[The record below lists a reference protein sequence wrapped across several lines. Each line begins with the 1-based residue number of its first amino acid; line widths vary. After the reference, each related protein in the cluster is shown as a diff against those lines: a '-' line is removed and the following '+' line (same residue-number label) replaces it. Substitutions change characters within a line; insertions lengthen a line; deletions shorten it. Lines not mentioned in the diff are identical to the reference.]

1 MKVVFVSLL
10 RVLPWGGSEE
20 LWFRTAKL
28 AIAQGHTVYTLTQ
41 HWDTTPGRIAE
52 LQKLGAT
59 ALFYQKPQ
67 YSLLDRVA
75 IKAKVKQ
82 SVAEVVPPVEADVLV
97 ISNGTTFDFA
107 YQPDIMAVLLKSA
120 KPYILISQHSFE
132 NGNVISASIRE
143 RNLHIMRQA
152 AKFFFVS
159 KRNLHSIQR
168 QIACYLDNTQIISNP
183 LNIKDIAIKP
193 FPATQKLLMACVARL
208 DCGFK
213 GQDILLEVLSG
224 EQWRNRD
231 FHLSFYG
238 TGPDQE
244 HLRHLIQLYDLQ
256 EKVKIEGHV
265 SDIDQ
270 IWQANHVLVLPSLSE
285 GTPLALV
292 EAMLSGRAAVT
303 TDVGDN
309 SEYVLHGITG
319 FLADCASR
327 KCITA
332 VLEELWLKKDHLQVM
347 GERAFEHASKI
358 TDLHPDETLL
368 SFIETVK

>member
-1 MKVVFVSLL
+1 MKIAFVSLL

-41 HWDTTPGRIAE
+41 KWDTTPGRVAE
-52 LQKLGAT
+52 LRKLGAT
-59 ALFYQKPQ
+59 ALFYQKPR

-82 SVAEVVPPVEADVLV
+82 SVAEIVPSVEADVLV
-97 ISNGTTFDFA
+97 ISNGTAFDFV
-107 YQPDIMAVLLKSA
+107 YQPDIMTEVLKTG
-120 KPYILISQHSFE
+120 KPYVLISQHSFE
-132 NGNVISASIRE
+132 NGNVVSASLRE
-143 RNLHIMRQA
+143 RSLGVMRQA
-152 AKFFFVS
+152 IKFFFVS
-159 KRNLHSIQR
+159 RRNLHSVQR
-168 QIACYLDNTQIISNP
+168 QIAYYLDNTQIISNP
-183 LNIKDIAIKP
+183 LNIKNIAIKP
-193 FPATQKLLMACVARL
+193 FPKTAKLLMACVARI
-208 DCGFK
+208 DCSFK

-224 EQWRNRD
+224 EQWRTRD

-244 HLRHLIQLYDLQ
+244 HLQHLIQLYSLQ
-256 EKVKIEGHV
+256 NKVKMEGHV

-270 IWQANHVLVLPSLSE
+270 IWQANQVLVLPSLSE

-309 SEYVLHGITG
+309 GEYVLHGTTG
-319 FLADCASR
+319 LLMACASV

-332 VLEELWLKKDHLQVM
+332 ALEELWLKKDQLETM
-347 GERAFEHASKI
+347 GENAFEHASKI
-358 TDLHPDETLL
+358 TDLHPDKTLL
-368 SFIETVK
+368 DFIETVK